1 MKRGKELRLFSLGEI
16 QQRRGHKGRMR
27 RSCGAGGF
35 ELGIGRAGGAILFYF
50 LFYLFSFSPFLH
62 SKKNKMGLAQNRAG
76 GGTRRFLYVPLF
88 SFIFPLRSFTFL
100 WFSFTV
106 PLIVFTLKG
115 KGFCRIK
122 LAPASSAQPSPAQP
136 SSSQVSPQPTAQL
149 SSGRPSSPQLGRA
162 RPSPTQAQPSSAQL
176 SPAQPSSPSSA
187 QLSPAQPASQSS
199 QHSCSLCPD
208 QGC

>member
-1 MKRGKELRLFSLGEI
+1 
-16 QQRRGHKGRMR
+16 MR
-27 RSCGAGGF
+27 RHPGSCLSLRHRAGDSAVRVN
-35 ELGIGRAGGAILFYF
+35 LGSGSGGGGAISFYI
-50 LFYLFSFSPFLH
+50 LFYLLSLSPFLH

-115 KGFCRIK
+115 KGSSRVK

-162 RPSPTQAQPSSAQL
+162 RPCPSQAQPSSAQL
-176 SPAQPSSPSSA
+176 SPDQPSLA
-187 QLSPAQPASQSS
+187 QLRKSK
-199 QHSCSLCPD
+199 
-208 QGC
+208 GK